1 MRARSLAFVLF
12 CFSTLP
18 LLAAPRMSQAE
29 VIRVADAAA
38 RRAGYRLH
46 DYSRT
51 APSFDRELK
60 MWVIIYDKH
69 PDKNGMTEVGAHFFI
84 NVDDATGKAEHQ
96 PGR

>member
-1 MRARSLAFVLF
+1 MRAHSLAFVLL
-12 CFSTLP
+12 CISTLP
-18 LLAAPRMSQAE
+18 LLAAPRMSQAD
-29 VIRVADAAA
+29 VIRVADAAV
-38 RRAGYRLH
+38 RRAGYKLR
-46 DYSRT
+46 DYSRS
-51 APSFDRELK
+51 APSFNRELK